1 MKNCKS
7 LIIVLL
13 IISLLSCEKN
23 TQKTVEKKSS
33 ASETNTIKIGFSIDT
48 LAIERWQRDLD
59 IFINTA
65 KELGAEVIVQNA
77 GNSVEEQ
84 NRQLMYLMEREVDV
98 IVVLPKVAD
107 SITDSIQKIRSKNI
121 PVISYDRLTLNADI
135 SLYLTIDSE
144 KVGEYMAYGLLPLS
158 KGNNWFCILGPE
170 EDFNMTLIKEG
181 MGKVLKNTPVKLSH
195 VFYTSD
201 WNYDLSYQE
210 MVRLISKEQI
220 PDAIVCGNDAVA
232 SSVIQA
238 LTRYYPETHIP
249 VCGQDADI
257 SACQAIIQ
265 GKQDFTV
272 YKPITKLAE
281 LAAEYAVYLAKG
293 EDITTKNYPIKTINN
308 GFGNIPGIWLEPT
321 IVNKEN
327 MDKVIISSGF
337 HTSNAVYGTK

>member
-1 MKNCKS
+1 MKSYKS
-7 LIIVLL
+7 LIIGLL
-13 IISLLSCEKN
+13 IVSLFSCKKN
-23 TQKTVEKKSS
+23 TQKTVEKKS
-33 ASETNTIKIGFSIDT
+33 AATETDTITIGFSIDT

-84 NRQLMYLMEREVDV
+84 NRQLMYLMERDVDV
-98 IVVLPKVAD
+98 IIVLPKVAD
-107 SITDSIQKIRSKNI
+107 SITDSIQKIRNKNI

-144 KVGEYMAYGLLPLS
+144 KVGEYMASGLLPLS

-181 MGKVLKNTPVKLSH
+181 INKSLKNTPVKLSH
-195 VFYTSD
+195 IFYTSD

-265 GKQDFTV
+265 GKQDFTI

-293 EDITTKNYPIKTINN
+293 EDITTKSYPIKTINN
-308 GFGNIPGIWLEPT
+308 GFGNIPAIWLEPT

-327 MDKVIISSGF
+327 MDEIIISSGF
-337 HTSNAVYGTK
+337 HTTNAVYGTK

>member
-1 MKNCKS
+1 MKS
-7 LIIVLL
+7 LKYITVVLFSL
-13 IISLLSCEKN
+13 CFISCNKN
-23 TQKTVEKKSS
+23 TQKNVEKKST
-33 ASETNTIKIGFSIDT
+33 ASVSNSITIGFSIDT

-84 NRQLMYLMEREVDV
+84 NRQLMYLMERNVDA
-98 IVVLPKVAD
+98 IIVLPKVAD
-107 SITDSIQKIRSKNI
+107 SITESIQKIRSKNI

-144 KVGEYMAYGLLPLS
+144 KVGECMASGLLPVAN
-158 KGNNWFCILGPE
+158 GPNWFCILGPE
-170 EDFNMTLIKEG
+170 EDYNMTLIKEG
-181 MGKVLKNTPVKLSH
+181 IGKILKNSNIKLSH
-195 VFYTSD
+195 IFYTSD

-210 MVRLISKEQI
+210 MVRLISREQI

-238 LTRYYPETHIP
+238 LTRYYPDTHIP

-272 YKPITKLAE
+272 YKPITQLAE
-281 LAAEYAVYLAKG
+281 LAAEYAVYLAKS
-293 EDITTKNYPIKTINN
+293 EDISTKEYPIKTINN
-308 GFGNIPGIWLEPT
+308 GFGNIPAIWLEPV

-327 MDKVIISSGF
+327 MDEVIVSSGF